1 MAPTLTKLV
10 KASKLLIAIQPK
22 LENLESISLDLDQ
35 QEKHL
40 FGQFNNDY
48 LWNMVISNA
57 GVPSSNMI
65 LNIQPGA
72 PGLVPSLPGLYF
84 IIPAR
89 VPGLYL
95 AAYGS
100 PYSLSND
107 QVKADVLATLARIN
121 KANGFL
127 TNSTPEF
134 VAFQNHSPWTL
145 KVSIKAIESGF
156 YSDVNVL
163 QGQRNTW
170 WTGATFQAHDSSLI
184 WNWTEY
190 NLLPRILA
198 SL

>member
-1 MAPTLTKLV
+1 
-10 KASKLLIAIQPK
+10 
-22 LENLESISLDLDQ
+22 
-35 QEKHL
+35 
-40 FGQFNNDY
+40 
-48 LWNMVISNA
+48 MVISNT
-57 GVPSSNMI
+57 GIPSGTRI

-72 PGLVPSLPGLYF
+72 LGLVPSLPGLYF
-84 IIPAR
+84 IHPSR
-89 VPGLYL
+89 VPDLYV
-95 AAYGS
+95 AYYGS
-100 PYSLSND
+100 PYPLSND

-121 KANGFL
+121 AANGFP
-127 TNSTPEF
+127 TNGTPEF

-145 KVSIKAIESGF
+145 KVPIKAIESGF
-156 YSDVNVL
+156 YSDVNAL

>member
-1 MAPTLTKLV
+1 
-10 KASKLLIAIQPK
+10 
-22 LENLESISLDLDQ
+22 LENLESIRLDLDQ

-40 FGQFNNDY
+40 FSQFNNDY

-57 GVPSSNMI
+57 GTPSSNKI

-72 PGLVPSLPGLYF
+72 PGLVPSLPGLCF
-84 IIPAR
+84 IYPTR
-89 VPGLYL
+89 VPDLYV
-95 AAYGS
+95 ASYGS
-100 PYSLSND
+100 PYFLSND

-121 KANGFL
+121 TANGVP
-127 TNSTPEF
+127 TTSTPKF

-145 KVSIKAIESGF
+145 KVPIKAIESGF
-156 YSDVNVL
+156 YSDVNAL

-170 WTGATFQAHDSSLI
+170 WMGATFQAHDSSLI